1 MVNIL
6 VIESG
11 KEEGVSAFDKFAW
24 QNLLDYETIVKCY
37 EDEHLKQSIALKL
50 LEEISNFP
58 LEKQRRGQKR
68 KQRQILFER
77 CHYLL
82 SHLKKLQRHGIM

>member
-1 MVNIL
+1 M
-6 VIESG
+6 
-11 KEEGVSAFDKFAW
+11 DDQ

-58 LEKQRRGQKR
+58 LEEAEKR